1 MSDEAMAVI
10 CLETDLSLKRR
21 DTEWEMI
28 SRIHPAAVQFDLRDL
43 PSFARHLLQLIGHL
57 TCFLLTPSPSPKV
70 GSLTFTA
77 CLFYSDTENVKR
89 VCTFQLNSKE

>member
-10 CLETDLSLKRR
+10 YLETDLSLKRR

-57 TCFLLTPSPSPKV
+57 TCFLLTPLLPQSWFLDV
-70 GSLTFTA
+70 YR
-77 CLFYSDTENVKR
+77 LFV
-89 VCTFQLNSKE
+89 L